1 MKTVISMKMIM
12 IDDWSLHNKLKA
24 SMLIEPSVGDLEV
37 YLEVYVAFVYFVC
50 SPGRLDRL
58 YYRLVNVL
66 HNTLYGDDY
75 FDEDN

>member
-24 SMLIEPSVGDLEV
+24 SMLIEPSVGDLV
-37 YLEVYVAFVYFVC
+37 VYFVC

-66 HNTLYGDDY
+66 HNTLYEDDY